1 MTGTYRGLVVPGW
14 VLPCECGLV
23 APEKPFGT
31 GVLLLRGAGGTST
44 TAPVTFDRLRN

>member
-1 MTGTYRGLVVPGW
+1 MTGIYRGLVVPGW

-44 TAPVTFDRLRN
+44 TAPVTFDRQRN